1 MPEKVLPG
9 PIHGNA
15 PCVKEAVC
23 IHTNRIYDSCRD
35 KECIENLRVYPTRCS
50 QEILDC
56 ATSVK
61 SRNATLLCTNID
73 VNEVAF
79 NRGFYKVDIKFFYSV
94 TAEVCSCAGRLQKIR
109 GLAVYEKSVILFGS
123 EGDVK
128 IFSSKQGCDCRCATN
143 MPTAF
148 VEAVDP
154 VFLGAELCDAKK
166 MCGCVPPECECDCS
180 ELCDVPQC
188 IKDLFEDELITSGG
202 CKNLLVTLGQ
212 FSIVRL
218 ERDSQIL
225 IPAYDFCMP
234 EKECVG
240 SSEDRP
246 CDLFRKIKFPVNEFF
261 PPSARGGNACGCSEG
276 EKKPHP
282 GSCCGK

>member
-1 MPEKVLPG
+1 MPDNKVLPG
-9 PIHGNA
+9 PIHGNP

-56 ATSVK
+56 ATAVK
-61 SRNATLLCTNID
+61 ARDAKLLWTNID
-73 VNEVAF
+73 VREVAF
-79 NRGFYKVDIKFFYSV
+79 NRGFYSVDIRFFYSITV
-94 TAEVCSCAGRLQKIR
+94 EVCACSGRTQKIK
-109 GLAVYEKSVILFGS
+109 GLAIYDKNVILYGS

-128 IFSSKQGCDCRCATN
+128 IFSSRLEACSKSATN

-154 VFLGAELCDAKK
+154 IFLAADVCEAKPV
-166 MCGCVPPECECDCS
+166 CSIVSPECECNCD

-188 IKDLFEDELITSGG
+188 IKDMFDDELVVSGG

-246 CDLFRKIKFPVNEFF
+246 CDLFRKIKFPVSEFF
-261 PPSARGGNACGCSEG
+261 PPTRAVTENPPCDC
-276 EKKPHP
+276 KPIP
-282 GSCCGK
+282 KGSCCGK

>member
-1 MPEKVLPG
+1 MPDKVVPG

-23 IHTNRIYDSCRD
+23 IHTKRIYDSCRD

-61 SRNATLLCTNID
+61 SRDARLLWTNID
-73 VNEVAF
+73 VHDVAF
-79 NRGFYKVDIKFFYSV
+79 NRGFYSVDITFYYCI
-94 TAEVCSCAGRLQKIR
+94 TAEVSSCSGRTQKIK
-109 GLAVYEKSVILFGS
+109 GLAIYDKNVILFGS
-123 EGDVK
+123 EGDAK
-128 IFSSKQGCDCRCATN
+128 IFSSRDAACSKCASN

-154 VFLGAELCDAKK
+154 IFLDADICDAKPVLN
-166 MCGCVPPECECDCS
+166 CVSPECDCS
-180 ELCDVPQC
+180 QCEPLGNVPQC
-188 IKDLFEDELITSGG
+188 IKDQFDDELIVSGG

-218 ERDSQIL
+218 ERDSQL
-225 IPAYDFCMP
+225 LMPAYDFCMP

-240 SSEDRP
+240 SSEDSP
-246 CDLFRKIKFPVNEFF
+246 CDLFRRIKFPVSEFF
-261 PPSARGGNACGCSEG
+261 PPATKAKENAPVCDCKPVRNGC
-276 EKKPHP
+276 
-282 GSCCGK
+282 CN

>member
-1 MPEKVLPG
+1 MPDKVLPG

-35 KECIENLRVYPTRCS
+35 KECIENIRVYPTRCS

-61 SRNATLLCTNID
+61 SREAKLIQTKID
-73 VNEVAF
+73 VHEVTF
-79 NRGFYKVDIKFFYSV
+79 NRGFYTVDIKFFYSIK
-94 TAEVCSCAGRLQKIR
+94 AEVCSCSGKYQKVS
-109 GLAVYEKSVILFGS
+109 GLAVYDKRVILFGS

-128 IFSSKQGCDCRCATN
+128 IFSSDGGDCVKCADN
-143 MPTAF
+143 MPKAY

-154 VFLGAELCDAKK
+154 IFLGAELCEARRHFPNPD
-166 MCGCVPPECECDCS
+166 CDCDCMCD
-180 ELCDVPQC
+180 ELCEVPQC
-188 IKDLFEDELITSGG
+188 VKDFFDDELITSGG

-218 ERDSQIL
+218 ERDSQLL

-261 PPSARGGNACGCSEG
+261 PPSARESVHNDGC
-276 EKKPHP
+276 EKPPK
-282 GSCCGK
+282 GCCGK

>member
-1 MPEKVLPG
+1 MPDKVLPG
-9 PIHGNA
+9 PIHGNP
-15 PCVKEAVC
+15 PCVREAVC

-35 KECIENLRVYPTRCS
+35 KECVEDIRVYPTRCS

-56 ATSVK
+56 ATSAKCKDVK
-61 SRNATLLCTNID
+61 LLWTNID
-73 VNEVAF
+73 VQEVAF
-79 NRGFYKVDIKFFYSV
+79 NRGFFAVDIKFFYSV
-94 TAEVCSCAGRLQKIR
+94 TVEVCACSGRKQKVS
-109 GLAVYEKSVILFGS
+109 GLAVYDKRVILFGS
-123 EGDVK
+123 EGDVR
-128 IFSSKQGCDCRCATN
+128 IFNSKASPVGSCCRAASN

-154 VFLGAELCDAKK
+154 ICLGVKITDNVRKDCH
-166 MCGCVPPECECDCS
+166 VPPECECDCD

-188 IKDLFEDELITSGG
+188 VKDSFDDELVVDGG
-202 CKNLLVTLGQ
+202 CKRLCVTLGQ

-234 EKECVG
+234 EKECV
-240 SSEDRP
+240 SSNDDNP

-261 PPSARGGNACGCSEG
+261 PPSAYSERHEHSS
-276 EKKPHP
+276 EKQPK
-282 GSCCGK
+282 GCCGK

>member
-1 MPEKVLPG
+1 MPDKVLPG
-9 PIHGNA
+9 PIHGNP

-23 IHTNRIYDSCRD
+23 IHTKRIYDSCRD

-61 SRNATLLCTNID
+61 SRDAKLLWTNID
-73 VNEVAF
+73 VRDVAF
-79 NRGFYKVDIKFFYSV
+79 NRGFYSVDIRFFYYITV
-94 TAEVCSCAGRLQKIR
+94 EVCACNGRTQKVK
-109 GLAVYEKSVILFGS
+109 GLAIYDKNVILFGS

-128 IFSSKQGCDCRCATN
+128 IFSSELPACSKCATN
-143 MPTAF
+143 MPAAF

-154 VFLGAELCDAKK
+154 IFLAADICEAKTV
-166 MCGCVPPECECDCS
+166 CSCTPPECECNCD

-188 IKDLFEDELITSGG
+188 IKEYFDDELVVSGG

-240 SSEDRP
+240 SSEDSP
-246 CDLFRKIKFPVNEFF
+246 CDLFRKIKFPVGEFF
-261 PPSARGGNACGCSEG
+261 PPSRAIPDNPQCDC
-276 EKKPHP
+276 KPVSY
-282 GSCCGK
+282 GCCGK

>member
-1 MPEKVLPG
+1 MPDKVLPG

-35 KECIENLRVYPTRCS
+35 KECIENLKVYPTRCS

-61 SRNATLLCTNID
+61 TRDATLLCTNID
-73 VNEVAF
+73 VSEVAF
-79 NRGFYKVDIKFFYSV
+79 NRGFYRVDIKFFYSITV
-94 TAEVCSCAGRLQKIR
+94 DACSCGGRLQKIS

-128 IFSSKQGCDCRCATN
+128 IFSSKRDCDCRYATN

-154 VFLGAELCDAKK
+154 VFLAAELCDAKK
-166 MCGCVPPECECDCS
+166 ICACPPSPECECDCP

-188 IKDLFEDELITSGG
+188 IKELFDDELVVNGG

-261 PPSARGGNACGCSEG
+261 PPSARGNLPCGEPD
-276 EKKPHP
+276 KKQSH
-282 GSCCGK
+282 GSSCCGK

>member
-1 MPEKVLPG
+1 MPDKVLPG

-23 IHTNRIYDSCRD
+23 IHTKRIYDSCRD
-35 KECIENLRVYPTRCS
+35 KECIENIRVYPTRCS

-61 SRNATLLCTNID
+61 PREAKLLWTNID
-73 VNEVAF
+73 VHEVTF
-79 NRGFYKVDIKFFYSV
+79 NRGFYTVDIKFFYEITV
-94 TAEVCSCAGRLQKIR
+94 EVCSCAGKTQKIK
-109 GLAVYEKSVILFGS
+109 GLAIYDKRVILFGS

-128 IFSSKQGCDCRCATN
+128 IFNSRLSPCDKCADN
-143 MPTAF
+143 MPQAF

-154 VFLGAELCDAKK
+154 IFLSAELCEARRV
-166 MCGCVPPECECDCS
+166 CTLPECECDCD
-180 ELCDVPQC
+180 ELCDVPNC
-188 IKDLFEDELITSGG
+188 VRDIFDDELITNGG

-218 ERDSQIL
+218 ERDSQLL

-261 PPSARGGNACGCSEG
+261 PPSARESISDTSC
-276 EKKPHP
+276 EKPSR
-282 GSCCGK
+282 GCCGK

>member
-1 MPEKVLPG
+1 MPDKVMPG

-23 IHTNRIYDSCRD
+23 IHTKRIYDSCRD
-35 KECIENLRVYPTRCS
+35 KECIENLRVYPTRYS

-61 SRNATLLCTNID
+61 SREAKLIWTNID
-73 VNEVAF
+73 VREVAF
-79 NRGFYKVDIKFFYSV
+79 NRGFYSVDIRFYYCIS
-94 TAEVCSCAGRLQKIR
+94 AEVCSCSGRTQKIK
-109 GLAVYEKSVILFGS
+109 GLAVYDKTVILFGS

-128 IFSSKQGCDCRCATN
+128 IFSSEDYPCGKNASN

-154 VFLGAELCDAKK
+154 IFLSAEICEAKHP
-166 MCGCVPPECECDCS
+166 CPPLIPECECNCE

-188 IKDLFEDELITSGG
+188 IKEQFDDELIVSGG

-218 ERDSQIL
+218 ERDSQLL

-240 SSEDRP
+240 SSEDSP
-246 CDLFRKIKFPVNEFF
+246 CELFRRIKFPIGEFF
-261 PPSARGGNACGCSEG
+261 PPMRETPQNAMCDC
-276 EKKPHP
+276 KPVP
-282 GSCCGK
+282 KPCCGK

>member
-1 MPEKVLPG
+1 MPDKVLPG

-23 IHTNRIYDSCRD
+23 IHTKRIYDSCRD
-35 KECIENLRVYPTRCS
+35 KECIENIRVYPTRCS

-56 ATSVK
+56 ATSAK
-61 SRNATLLCTNID
+61 PRSAELLWTNID
-73 VNEVAF
+73 VHEVTF
-79 NRGFYKVDIKFFYSV
+79 NRGFYTVDIKFFYKIC
-94 TAEVCSCAGRLQKIR
+94 AEVCACNGKSQKIC
-109 GLAVYEKSVILFGS
+109 GLAVYDKRVILFGS

-128 IFSSKQGCDCRCATN
+128 IFDSRLAPCGKCADN
-143 MPTAF
+143 MPQAF

-154 VFLGAELCDAKK
+154 IFLGAEICEARRT
-166 MCGCVPPECECDCS
+166 CTVPECECDCD
-180 ELCDVPQC
+180 ELCDVPSC
-188 IKDLFEDELITSGG
+188 VRELFDDELITSGG

-218 ERDSQIL
+218 ERDSQLL

-261 PPSARGGNACGCSEG
+261 PPAAREG
-276 EKKPHP
+276 ISDHSCEKPMK
-282 GSCCGK
+282 GCCGK

>member
-1 MPEKVLPG
+1 MPDKVLPG
-9 PIHGNA
+9 PIHGNS

-23 IHTNRIYDSCRD
+23 IHTKRIYDSCRD
-35 KECIENLRVYPTRCS
+35 KECIENIRVYPTRCS

-61 SRNATLLCTNID
+61 TRGAELLWTNID
-73 VNEVAF
+73 VQEVAF
-79 NRGFYKVDIKFFYSV
+79 DRGFYAVDIKFFYKIS
-94 TAEVCSCAGRLQKIR
+94 AEVCSCSGRSQKIS
-109 GLAVYEKSVILFGS
+109 GLAVYDKRVILFGS

-128 IFSSKQGCDCRCATN
+128 IFNSHLAPCDKCADN
-143 MPTAF
+143 MPQAF

-154 VFLGAELCDAKK
+154 IFLGAEICEAKRV
-166 MCGCVPPECECDCS
+166 CHDPECECDCD

-188 IKDLFEDELITSGG
+188 VRDIFEDELVTNGG

-218 ERDSQIL
+218 ERDSQLL

-261 PPSARGGNACGCSEG
+261 PPSASARALDESCEKPTRG
-276 EKKPHP
+276 
-282 GSCCGK
+282 CCGK

>member
-1 MPEKVLPG
+1 MPDNKVLPG
-9 PIHGNA
+9 PIHGNP

-23 IHTNRIYDSCRD
+23 IHTKRIYDSCRD

-61 SRNATLLCTNID
+61 ARDAKLLWTNID
-73 VNEVAF
+73 VREVAF
-79 NRGFYKVDIKFFYSV
+79 NRGFYSVDIRFFYSITV
-94 TAEVCSCAGRLQKIR
+94 EVCSCSGRTQKIK
-109 GLAVYEKSVILFGS
+109 GLAIYDKNVILFGS

-128 IFSSKQGCDCRCATN
+128 IFSSKLEPCSKCATN

-154 VFLGAELCDAKK
+154 IFLDADICEAKIV
-166 MCGCVPPECECDCS
+166 CTTPDCECNCD

-188 IKDLFEDELITSGG
+188 IKDMFDDELLVRGG

-246 CDLFRKIKFPVNEFF
+246 CDLFRKIKFPVSEFF
-261 PPSARGGNACGCSEG
+261 PPSRTLAESAPCDC
-276 EKKPHP
+276 KPIAK
-282 GSCCGK
+282 GSCCAK

>member
-1 MPEKVLPG
+1 MPDKVMPG
-9 PIHGNA
+9 PVHGNA
-15 PCVKEAVC
+15 PCVKEADC
-23 IHTNRIYDSCRD
+23 IHTKRIYDSCRD
-35 KECIENLRVYPTRCS
+35 KECIENLRVYPTRYS

-61 SRNATLLCTNID
+61 SREAKLIHTNID
-73 VNEVAF
+73 VREVAF
-79 NRGFYKVDIKFFYSV
+79 NRGFYSVDIRFYYCIS
-94 TAEVCSCAGRLQKIR
+94 AEVCSCSGRTQRIK
-109 GLAVYEKSVILFGS
+109 GLAVYDKTVILFGS

-128 IFSSKQGCDCRCATN
+128 IFSSEDYSCGRSASN

-154 VFLGAELCDAKK
+154 IFLGAEICEAKHPCPPL
-166 MCGCVPPECECDCS
+166 MPECECVCE

-188 IKDLFEDELITSGG
+188 IKEQFDDELIASGG

-218 ERDSQIL
+218 ERDSQLL

-240 SSEDRP
+240 SSEDSP
-246 CDLFRKIKFPVNEFF
+246 CDLFRRIKFPIGEFF
-261 PPSARGGNACGCSEG
+261 PPMRETPQNTMCDC
-276 EKKPHP
+276 KPVSKP
-282 GSCCGK
+282 CCNK

>member
-1 MPEKVLPG
+1 MPDKVLPG
-9 PIHGNA
+9 PIHGNP

-23 IHTNRIYDSCRD
+23 IHTKRIYDSCRD

-61 SRNATLLCTNID
+61 SRDAKLLWTNID
-73 VNEVAF
+73 VRDVAF
-79 NRGFYKVDIKFFYSV
+79 NRGFYSVDIRFFYYI
-94 TAEVCSCAGRLQKIR
+94 TAEVCACNGRTQKVK
-109 GLAVYEKSVILFGS
+109 GLAIYDKNVILFGS

-128 IFSSKQGCDCRCATN
+128 IFSSELPACSKCASN

-154 VFLGAELCDAKK
+154 IFLDADICEAKTV
-166 MCGCVPPECECDCS
+166 CSCTPPECECNCD

-188 IKDLFEDELITSGG
+188 IKEYFDDELVVSGG

-240 SSEDRP
+240 SSEDSP
-246 CDLFRKIKFPVNEFF
+246 CDLFRKIKFPVGEFF
-261 PPSARGGNACGCSEG
+261 PPSRAIPDNPPCDC
-276 EKKPHP
+276 KPVSY
-282 GSCCGK
+282 GCCGK

>member
-1 MPEKVLPG
+1 MPDKVMPG

-15 PCVKEAVC
+15 PCVREAVC

-35 KECIENLRVYPTRCS
+35 KECIENIRVYPTRCA

-61 SRNATLLCTNID
+61 TREAKLLWTNID
-73 VNEVAF
+73 VHEVAF
-79 NRGFYKVDIKFFYSV
+79 NRGFYTVDIKFFYKICV
-94 TAEVCSCAGRLQKIR
+94 DVCASSGKNQKVC
-109 GLAVYEKSVILFGS
+109 GLAIYDKRVILFGS

-128 IFSSKQGCDCRCATN
+128 IFNSRLAPCSKCADN
-143 MPTAF
+143 MPQAF

-154 VFLGAELCDAKK
+154 IFLAAELCEARRHH
-166 MCGCVPPECECDCS
+166 VAPECECDYD
-180 ELCDVPQC
+180 ELCDVPEC
-188 IKDLFEDELITSGG
+188 IKEIFDDELVVSGG

-240 SSEDRP
+240 SSEDKP

-261 PPSARGGNACGCSEG
+261 PPSTRTHDG
-276 EKKPHP
+276 EVHCEKPAP
-282 GSCCGK
+282 KSCCGK

>member
-1 MPEKVLPG
+1 MPDKVLPG
-9 PIHGNA
+9 PIHGNP

-35 KECIENLRVYPTRCS
+35 KECIENIRVYPTRCS

-61 SRNATLLCTNID
+61 SRDAKLIWTNID
-73 VNEVAF
+73 VREVAF
-79 NRGFYKVDIKFFYSV
+79 NRGYYSVDIRFFYFITV
-94 TAEVCSCAGRLQKIR
+94 DVCACNGKTQKVK
-109 GLAVYEKSVILFGS
+109 GLAVYDKNVILFGS

-128 IFSSKQGCDCRCATN
+128 IFNSRLAPCGGCASN
-143 MPTAF
+143 MPQAF

-154 VFLGAELCDAKK
+154 IFLDADICDVKPV
-166 MCGCVPPECECDCS
+166 CCPNPDCECNCE

-188 IKDLFEDELITSGG
+188 IKDMFDDELIVSGG

-240 SSEDRP
+240 SSEDSP

-261 PPSARGGNACGCSEG
+261 PTGAREPLGEPLCDCKPIKGCCS
-276 EKKPHP
+276 K
-282 GSCCGK
+282 

>member
-1 MPEKVLPG
+1 MPDNKVLPG

-56 ATSVK
+56 ASSVK
-61 SRNATLLCTNID
+61 SRDARLVWTNID
-73 VNEVAF
+73 VREVAF
-79 NRGFYKVDIKFFYSV
+79 NRGYYSVDIRFFYKISVD
-94 TAEVCSCAGRLQKIR
+94 VCSCSGRTQKVS
-109 GLAVYEKSVILFGS
+109 GLAVYDKNVILFGS

-128 IFSSKQGCDCRCATN
+128 IFSSRFEACSKAATN

-154 VFLGAELCDAKK
+154 IFLDADICDAKREL
-166 MCGCVPPECECDCS
+166 CRDPECECSCD
-180 ELCDVPQC
+180 ELCDVPHC
-188 IKDLFEDELITSGG
+188 IRELFEDELIVSGG

-240 SSEDRP
+240 SSEDSP
-246 CDLFRKIKFPVNEFF
+246 CDLFRRIKFPIGEFF
-261 PPSARGGNACGCSEG
+261 PSPVRDANSEPPCDCEPIAKGC
-276 EKKPHP
+276 
-282 GSCCGK
+282 CQR